1 MASSE
6 KLWRDNNN
14 KMMKLKM
21 WMNTIIFNVKL
32 VILRNS
38 DNISASQS
46 TALSREENRNETVT
60 EKIRE
65 NKTYEM
71 M

>member
-38 DNISASQS
+38 DNISASQH